1 MAYPAGNKPVDH
13 QNEDAA
19 DREQRIR
26 QRAYELWE
34 AEGRQEG
41 RMDEYWTRAEEL
53 IQDEAQTAYP
63 PSASRGNRT

>member
-1 MAYPAGNKPVDH
+1 MWNASNDGSGDR
-13 QNEDAA
+13 QNETPD
-19 DREQRIR
+19 DRAERIR

-41 RMDEYWTRAEEL
+41 RTDEYWKRAEEL
-53 IQDEAQTAYP
+53 IEDEAQTAYP